1 MLHPLGRRVGVDA
14 GKLFND
20 EVVDENV

>member
-14 GKLFND
+14 GELFND
-20 EVVDENV
+20 EVVDENA